1 MEMEGGRQGW
11 DSLVVITVV
20 WTKENSD
27 WVSITQMCALIQ
39 REEMTWEGRGVY
51 GMMCMVLKRVE
62 IENIIGHCLIVLRGN
77 TQEKTEYEF
86 IIRGGWEG
94 RDESEK
100 EGTY

>member
-1 MEMEGGRQGW
+1 M
-11 DSLVVITVV
+11 I
-20 WTKENSD
+20 
-27 WVSITQMCALIQ
+27 
-39 REEMTWEGRGVY
+39 
-51 GMMCMVLKRVE
+51 MCMVLKRVE

>member
-1 MEMEGGRQGW
+1 
-11 DSLVVITVV
+11 
-20 WTKENSD
+20 
-27 WVSITQMCALIQ
+27 
-39 REEMTWEGRGVY
+39 
-51 GMMCMVLKRVE
+51 MMCMVLKRVE

-100 EGTY
+100 EGTYQTQYKHKKIEKDPKQQNAQPVQKS